1 MKKISTVVPENQ
13 IAQYITDGVSNV
25 VPWFDVSLLKKPTLE
40 QQGKETTVTINYSHG
55 DYDSQIVTTFTRTEA
70 TINIDSLIK
79 ADIAFQVPFVIN
91 FSVAEG
97 NPISTFLPFDGECD
111 SEEDWVVRTN
121 SLFIENEYPS
131 KKGQVE
137 RLDSIVNMIVFLLVE
152 HEFVIEAA
160 EELRN
165 DDLREVRASCNFK
178 TND

>member
-1 MKKISTVVPENQ
+1 M
-13 IAQYITDGVSNV
+13 
-25 VPWFDVSLLKKPTLE
+25 
-40 QQGKETTVTINYSHG
+40 
-55 DYDSQIVTTFTRTEA
+55 
-70 TINIDSLIK
+70 
-79 ADIAFQVPFVIN
+79 
-91 FSVAEG
+91 
-97 NPISTFLPFDGECD
+97 
-111 SEEDWVVRTN
+111 VRTN